1 VILAERSASPY
12 RFRQGNS
19 PLVVSLP
26 HSGTWIPPSLSR
38 EMTDPALLRA
48 DTDWHLP
55 RLYDFAEAL
64 GASVIAATHSRYV
77 VDLNRPPDDA
87 NLYPGK
93 DTTSLCPIDT
103 FAKQPIYLAGRTP
116 APEAVRARVDRY
128 WVPYHRRLAGEL
140 ARVRRE
146 HGVAVLWDA
155 HSIVSVAPRFFE
167 GRLADFNLG
176 TAGGQACDA
185 TLAGRLFAA
194 LGRRGAFSVVL
205 NGRFKGGHI
214 TRRYGRPGEGVH
226 AVQMEMAQ
234 ANYMEERAPFG
245 FREDLAARVRPLL
258 EEQLRI
264 ALDWARSSAQ
274 GRTPPANTV

>member
-1 VILAERSASPY
+1 MILTERSAPPY
-12 RFRQGNS
+12 RFRQGRV
-19 PLVVSLP
+19 PLVVSMP

-38 EMTDPALLRA
+38 DMTDAALLRA

-55 RLYDFAEAL
+55 RLCDFAVAM

-77 VDLNRPPDDA
+77 VDLNRPPDDV

-103 FAKQPIYLAGRTP
+103 FGKQPVYRAGRTP
-116 APEAVRARVDRY
+116 TPEAIRKRVDRY

-140 ARVRRE
+140 ERVRSE
-146 HGVAVLWDA
+146 HGVVVLWHA

-167 GRLADFNLG
+167 GTLTDFNLG
-176 TAGGQACDA
+176 TGGGSSCDA
-185 TLAGRLFAA
+185 SLAGRLHAA
-194 LGRRGAFSVVL
+194 LRGHGGFSAVL

-214 TRRYGRPGEGVH
+214 TRHYGRPDGSVH

-234 ANYMEERAPFG
+234 ATYMDERSPFTY
-245 FREDLAARVRPLL
+245 REDLATRVRPVLQ
-258 EEQLRI
+258 EQLQV
-264 ALDWARSSAQ
+264 ALGWAAAQ
-274 GRTPPANTV
+274 ARTPPAKTA